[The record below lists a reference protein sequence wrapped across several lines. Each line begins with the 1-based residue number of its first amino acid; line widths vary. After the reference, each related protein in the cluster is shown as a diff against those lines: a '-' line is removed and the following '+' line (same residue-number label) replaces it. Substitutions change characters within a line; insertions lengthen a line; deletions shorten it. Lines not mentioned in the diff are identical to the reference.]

1 MIQIYNDDCNSIIDD
16 FIKRD
21 KKIDTVF
28 TSPPYNRKRN
38 DKYKNYDDTL
48 DDYYG
53 FLVNITE
60 KLFNIINK
68 YIIINVQTNY
78 YNKQDVYRYIGK
90 YYNKIQQ
97 IIIWEKS
104 NPLPASGNN
113 ITNAYEY
120 FIVLGNI
127 PLKSNTTYT
136 KNHITTS
143 VNSET
148 TTKIHKAV
156 MKQDVSD
163 WFIESCMKIKYM
175 FPKAHA
181 AAYVIAAIRLGW
193 FKIYEPIAYYSVYF
207 TVRGSDFDAVIV
219 NSGKSEIRKNTVPL
233 IVIFSFFIYIHNK
246 MILDKI
252 VGP

>member
-1 MIQIYNDDCNSIIDD
+1 MILLYNDDCNDVIDG
-16 FIKRD
+16 FIKEDR
-21 KKIDTVF
+21 KVDTVF

-53 FLVNITE
+53 FLINITD
-60 KLFNIINK
+60 KLFNITNK
-68 YIIINVQTNY
+68 YIIMNLQTNY
-78 YNKQDVYRYIGK
+78 YNKQDVYRYIGN

-97 IIIWEKS
+97 IVIWEKS

-120 FIVLGNI
+120 FIILGNTS
-127 PLKSNTTYT
+127 LKSNTTYT

-156 MKQDVSD
+156 MKQEVSD
-163 WFIESCMKIKYM
+163 WFIDK
-175 FPKAHA
+175 
-181 AAYVIAAIRLGW
+181 
-193 FKIYEPIAYYSVYF
+193 F
-207 TVRGSDFDAVIV
+207 TKDTDV
-219 NSGKSEIRKNTVPL
+219 
-233 IVIFSFFIYIHNK
+233 
-246 MILDKI
+246 ILDPFMGLGTTGISCNKYQRDFI
-252 VGP
+252 GIEINKEYFDIASNKLKQ

>member
-1 MIQIYNDDCNSIIDD
+1 MILLYNDDCNDVIDG
-16 FIKRD
+16 FIKEGRR
-21 KKIDTVF
+21 IDTVF

-53 FLVNITE
+53 FLVNITD
-60 KLFNIINK
+60 KLFNITNK
-68 YIIINVQTNY
+68 YIIMNLQTNY
-78 YNKQDVYRYIGK
+78 YNKQDVYRYIGN
-90 YYNKIQQ
+90 YYDKIQQ
-97 IIIWEKS
+97 IVIWEKS

-120 FIVLGNI
+120 FIILGDT

-156 MKQDVSD
+156 MKQEVSD
-163 WFIESCMKIKYM
+163 WFIDK
-175 FPKAHA
+175 
-181 AAYVIAAIRLGW
+181 
-193 FKIYEPIAYYSVYF
+193 F
-207 TVRGSDFDAVIV
+207 TKDTDV
-219 NSGKSEIRKNTVPL
+219 
-233 IVIFSFFIYIHNK
+233 
-246 MILDKI
+246 ILDPFMGLGTTGISCSKYQRGFI
-252 VGP
+252 GIEINKEYFDIASNKLKQ

>member
-1 MIQIYNDDCNSIIDD
+1 MILLYNDDCNDVIDG
-16 FIKRD
+16 FIKENR
-21 KKIDTVF
+21 KVDTVF

-53 FLVNITE
+53 FLINITD
-60 KLFNIINK
+60 KLFNITNK
-68 YIIINVQTNY
+68 YIIMNLQTNY
-78 YNKQDVYRYIGK
+78 YNKQDVYRYIGN

-97 IIIWEKS
+97 IVIWEKS

-120 FIVLGNI
+120 FIILGDT

-156 MKQDVSD
+156 MKQEVSD
-163 WFIESCMKIKYM
+163 WFIEK
-175 FPKAHA
+175 
-181 AAYVIAAIRLGW
+181 
-193 FKIYEPIAYYSVYF
+193 F
-207 TVRGSDFDAVIV
+207 TKEDDV
-219 NSGKSEIRKNTVPL
+219 
-233 IVIFSFFIYIHNK
+233 
-246 MILDKI
+246 ILDPFMGLGTTGISCNKYQRDFI
-252 VGP
+252 GIEINKEYFDIASNKLKQ